1 MAIRLFKHHIPLPFL
16 LLGAAEFVLLMASVY
31 VGAYLRFFD
40 APATLQDDLGNLA
53 SKALPYAVVMLSA
66 IVAMGLYR
74 SRTRHT
80 GVETLIR
87 LGVSFVLGGVGL
99 ALMFYVFPGLYF
111 GRGVLALAVLSAFIS
126 ISIAR
131 LIFLR
136 VVDENIF
143 RRRLLVLGTGQKAFL
158 MTRLRRKSDQRN
170 FKIVGFVGQQD
181 EGDSLVDPNLI
192 IDGSPSLMETVHNT
206 GAEEIVVAID
216 DRRKALP
223 VRDLLECKLAGTRI
237 IDVASFFERET
248 SRVRLDLLYP
258 SWVIF
263 SDGFVANS
271 FNRVLK
277 RAFDIV
283 ASASVL
289 LLTWPLMLIFAVL
302 VVLETGLPVLYRQE
316 RVGLKGK
323 TFNVLKFRSMVVDAE
338 KLSGAQWATENDPR
352 VTRVGGVMR
361 KYRIDELPQLW
372 NILRGDMS
380 IVGPRPERPEFVEL
394 LAQTIPYYSERHC
407 AKPGMTGWAQLCYQ
421 YGSSEDDAAEKLQYD
436 LYYVKNQGIMF
447 DLFIL
452 LQTAEVVLMG
462 KGAR

>member
-16 LLGAAEFVLLMASVY
+16 MLGAVEFVLLMASVY

-53 SKALPYAVVMLSA
+53 SKALPYASVMLSA

-111 GRGVLALAVLSAFIS
+111 GRGVLALAVLSAFVS

-158 MTRLRRKSDQRN
+158 MTRLRRKSDKRN

-181 EGDSLVDPNLI
+181 EGDTLVDPALI
-192 IDGSPSLMETVHNT
+192 VDGSPNLMDTVERT

-223 VRDLLECKLAGTRI
+223 VRDLLECKLAGTLI

-271 FNRVLK
+271 FNRVIK
-277 RAFDIV
+277 RIFDIV

-302 VVLETGLPVLYRQE
+302 LVCETGFPILYRQE
-316 RVGLKGK
+316 RVGLNGK

-338 KLSGAQWATENDPR
+338 KVSGAQWATENDPR

-380 IVGPRPERPEFVEL
+380 IVGPRPERPEFVDQ